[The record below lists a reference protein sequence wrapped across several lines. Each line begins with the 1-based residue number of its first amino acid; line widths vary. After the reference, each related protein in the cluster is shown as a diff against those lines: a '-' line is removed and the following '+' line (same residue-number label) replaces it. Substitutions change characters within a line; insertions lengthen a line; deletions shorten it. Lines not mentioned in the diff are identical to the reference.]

1 MEIDDDGDSDDDV
14 INVMSSRVHD
24 VYYHSKFSVSLEA
37 QGKDIRDKMSDSADS
52 DLDDDYEYD
61 YSEYTD
67 DEIEKDGWKGKKKKS
82 NQDEEYE
89 YDYENEEEKD
99 DEEEADEI
107 EEEEIPMLSD
117 IKVLFEGQGET
128 YPEKGSLC
136 RIHYTCK
143 LQDGTLVESSRARNK
158 PLEVKIGLGHVI
170 RGWEECISKMVE
182 GQHSIITVPPEA
194 GYGNRGLPPKIP
206 PNATL
211 VYEIE
216 LIKITDPPP
225 PTSFNLRI
233 EEEVSSEEERYSDY
247 SSEGEDGG
255 FGWGEDGEDME

>member
-1 MEIDDDGDSDDDV
+1 M
-14 INVMSSRVHD
+14 
-24 VYYHSKFSVSLEA
+24 SVSQKKKKQEREMA
-37 QGKDIRDKMSDSADS
+37 DSADS
-52 DLDDDYEYD
+52 DLEDDYEYD

-67 DEIEKDGWKGKKKKS
+67 DEIEKDGWKGKKNKK
-82 NQDEEYE
+82 NNEEEEYE
-89 YDYENEEEKD
+89 YKYADV
-99 DEEEADEI
+99 DEEEDPDEV

-117 IKVLFEGQGET
+117 IKTLFEGQGET
-128 YPEKGSLC
+128 FPEKGSLC

-143 LQDGTLVESSRARNK
+143 LQDGTLIESTRARNR
-158 PLEVKIGLGHVI
+158 PLEVKIGIGHVI
-170 RGWEECISKMVE
+170 RGWDECISKMVE

-211 VYEIE
+211 IYEIE

-233 EEEVSSEEERYSDY
+233 EEEISSEEEQYSDY
-247 SSEGEDGG
+247 SSEGED
-255 FGWGEDGEDME
+255 FGWGGEDGEDME